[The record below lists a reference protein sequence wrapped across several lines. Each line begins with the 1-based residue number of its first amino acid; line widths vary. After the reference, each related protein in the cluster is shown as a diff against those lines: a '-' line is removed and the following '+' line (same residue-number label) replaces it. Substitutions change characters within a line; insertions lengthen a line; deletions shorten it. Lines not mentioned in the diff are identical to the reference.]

1 MSPVSYFSN
10 SELVVLFHA
19 NIPSVTSIGF
29 HRFSVTR
36 NCDVLN
42 MKYGWF
48 LELLTHTPTGLCPVF
63 EWHSKTKKLDMT
75 SFWIPTVCKMNT
87 TREKLLSPW
96 ILNKGNNWKHHSQF
110 YLGWDSPWFKP
121 CRLGFRPANPV
132 TVGIWDLTIWNPEKL
147 LKIGFQRVRV
157 FKGYSYGPDYLKI
170 GPFQIQTFLFGF
182 QMVFRSLQ

>member
-1 MSPVSYFSN
+1 MVDSWSCLHILLQVYVQFLNGIRKPNHFKTD
-10 SELVVLFHA
+10 LVLI
-19 NIPSVTSIGF
+19 N
-29 HRFSVTR
+29 
-36 NCDVLN
+36 
-42 MKYGWF
+42 
-48 LELLTHTPTGLCPVF
+48 
-63 EWHSKTKKLDMT
+63 KKLDMT
-75 SFWIPTVCKMNT
+75 SFWIPTVCKMN